1 MWLRTGTTRAKLHG
15 MSRQPA
21 ASAIRHAIRHKE
33 APPARVLRFPS
44 TQPEWDVGQ
53 SFRHLRLC
61 AILHEILRTA
71 VGDAGSFG
79 GDQFVYYDAANPK
92 QCLAPDGFVKLGVP
106 QEDFT
111 SWRVW
116 DKGAPDLA
124 VEVLSP
130 SDTAEPI
137 TLEEKLGR
145 YGSLGVRELVF
156 FDVDAPEGARLRAW
170 DRLED
175 VLVEREVVDER
186 TPCLTLGGLF
196 LLAPAEDRA
205 VALRLSRDAEGLD
218 LVPLATELSDA
229 LLAASEA
236 TLAHKEAELAAV
248 RAERE
253 AERAELAR
261 LRAELAGRPR

>member
-1 MWLRTGTTRAKLHG
+1 
-15 MSRQPA
+15 
-21 ASAIRHAIRHKE
+21 
-33 APPARVLRFPS
+33 
-44 TQPEWDVGQ
+44 
-53 SFRHLRLC
+53 
-61 AILHEILRTA
+61 
-71 VGDAGSFG
+71 
-79 GDQFVYYDAANPK
+79 
-92 QCLAPDGFVKLGVP
+92 
-106 QEDFT
+106 
-111 SWRVW
+111 VW

-145 YGSLGVRELVF
+145 YGSVGVRELVF

-175 VLVEREVVDER
+175 VLVERDVVDER

-218 LVPLATELSDA
+218 LVPLASELKD
-229 LLAASEA
+229 
-236 TLAHKEAELAAV
+236 
-248 RAERE
+248 
-253 AERAELAR
+253 AERAQKEAA
-261 LRAELAGRPR
+261 RAEGGGARRRRRRSQSSRVCAPSSRAALDDTVGPFAAAGATRTGRDRPRHATAEEGGEMCPEAATHLDAIRQGSGPL